1 MEELLYS
8 TIGAT
13 RLHGSPRPVDKN
25 LIQLIKEYSYN
36 VVKREDT
43 NVLKIKKEYEK
54 SNYIAYTR
62 LDGVVYK
69 IKNVDLYLSQKELK
83 LHLENNVSQK
93 YIYFEIYPSYE
104 RVGSQREK
112 HIIYEDCERENESI
126 FRHYVTYC
134 AYEIIKAFKNEEEF
148 KDDIA
153 RIFYVRSISI
163 VKQIMFEDDDEP
175 PTELEIQHCLG
186 FMEDLL
192 DVDQLYVLGKIQS
205 FSSINISLSIDK
217 LEEYCLDTFSK
228 TKTNILF
235 YLREIINLFLSF

>member
-1 MEELLYS
+1 MEELLHS
-8 TIGAT
+8 TIGNT
-13 RLHGSPRPVDKN
+13 HLFDKN

-36 VVKREDT
+36 IIRREDT

-62 LDGVVYK
+62 VDGVVYK
-69 IKNVDLYLSQKELK
+69 IKNVNMYLSQKELK
-83 LHLENNVSQK
+83 RHLETNTSQK
-93 YIYFEIYPSYE
+93 YVYFEIYKSYE
-104 RVGSQREK
+104 RVFSQREK
-112 HIIYEDCERENESI
+112 HIIYEDCERENNDRDI

-134 AYEIIKAFKNEEEF
+134 AYEVIKAFKNEEEF
-148 KDDIA
+148 KEDIA
-153 RIFYVRSISI
+153 RFFYVRSISI
-163 VKQIMFEDDDEP
+163 VKQIMFEDDDDP

-192 DVDQLYVLGKIQS
+192 DVDQLYVLEKIQS

-217 LEEYCLDTFSK
+217 LEEYCLDTFNK
-228 TKTNILF
+228 TKTNILI